1 MLLIALGIGRKI
13 NYCYLLI
20 FFCVVLSSFMQM
32 ILVLGLLFVVMYKSV
47 VIYQNTTLCHKLRVC
62 NFITY
67 NNFNSLL
74 QMLYFQIVGGRY
86 CS

>member
-13 NYCYLLI
+13 NYCYLFI
-20 FFCVVLSSFMQM
+20 FFLCGSILINFMQM

-62 NFITY
+62 NF
-67 NNFNSLL
+67 NNI
-74 QMLYFQIVGGRY
+74 Q
-86 CS
+86 